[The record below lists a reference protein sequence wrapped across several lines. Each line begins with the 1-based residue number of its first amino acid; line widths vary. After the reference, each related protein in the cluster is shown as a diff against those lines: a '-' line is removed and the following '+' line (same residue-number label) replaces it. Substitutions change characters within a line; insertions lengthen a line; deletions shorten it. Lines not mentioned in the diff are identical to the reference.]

1 MRTSGNERP
10 GRDSAPTF
18 TTFTNKVVMFIATP
32 KTQVAVSQPTT
43 TTDLGADERGE
54 RHERRD
60 GTRNQKQ
67 SPKRRAGEA

>member
-32 KTQVAVSQPTT
+32 RTQVVANPTT
-43 TTDLGADERGE
+43 TTMERGGDERCE
-54 RHERRD
+54 RDERR
-60 GTRNQKQ
+60 GAWLRNQK
-67 SPKRRAGEA
+67 RAEGEA